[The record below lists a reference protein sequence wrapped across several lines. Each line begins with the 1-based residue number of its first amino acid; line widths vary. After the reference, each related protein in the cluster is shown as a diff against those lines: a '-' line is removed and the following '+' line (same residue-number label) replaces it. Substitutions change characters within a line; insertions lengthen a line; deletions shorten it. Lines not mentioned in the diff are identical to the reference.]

1 MQISQLVEWVPNKGA
16 GMNIAKV
23 SVLLFFAMAMLAINL
38 TLASDKNLDRGK
50 SMHSFV
56 PEQGFVP
63 DERTAM
69 TIAEAILVPI
79 YGKKAIE
86 RQKPFV
92 VSLSGNV
99 WTITGL
105 LPKDILGGVFFVQ
118 ISKQDARV
126 ITLTHGK

>member
-1 MQISQLVEWVPNKGA
+1 
-16 GMNIAKV
+16 MNIAKV
-23 SVLLFFAMAMLAINL
+23 SAVLLFAIVMLAINL
-38 TLASDKNLDRGK
+38 TLASGENVERRKN
-50 SMHSFV
+50 MHSFV

-63 DERTAM
+63 NETTAV

-79 YGKKAIE
+79 YGKDAIE

-92 VSLSGNV
+92 VSLFGNV
-99 WTITGL
+99 WTITGS

-118 ISKQDARV
+118 IAKQDARV